1 MNFQIKHGKAGHLNS
16 EMKQKLELDWRRNMV
31 LELSSQGYT
40 DREIASKLQ
49 ISHITVHRDL
59 VRLRKLAQDNLQKHI
74 HETVPEEYQKCMVD
88 TKSILKK
95 TMQIAETVTDP
106 RIKLQAHAVAEDCYK
121 YILEMSTNAGIVS
134 DALKYVTQQK
144 EQLSSLQKLDDKI
157 EEIEETTATNGVF

>member
-1 MNFQIKHGKAGHLNS
+1 MNS
-16 EMKQKLELDWRRNMV
+16 EEKQKLELDWRRNIV

-40 DREIASKLQ
+40 DREIGTKLQ

-74 HETVPEEYQKCMVD
+74 HETIPEEYQKCMVGM
-88 TKSILKK
+88 KSLLKK
-95 TMQIAETVTDP
+95 TLQIAETVTDP
-106 RIKLQAHAVAEDCYK
+106 RVKLQAHAVAEDCYK

-144 EQLSSLQKLDDKI
+144 EQLTALQKVEEI
-157 EEIEETTATNGVF
+157 EEIEEETTTNGVF

>member
-1 MNFQIKHGKAGHLNS
+1 M
-16 EMKQKLELDWRRNMV
+16 

-40 DREIASKLQ
+40 DREIGTKLQ

-74 HETVPEEYQKCMVD
+74 HETIPEEYQKCMVGM
-88 TKSILKK
+88 KSLLKK
-95 TMQIAETVTDP
+95 TLQIAETVTDP
-106 RIKLQAHAVAEDCYK
+106 RVKLQAHAVAEDCYK

-144 EQLSSLQKLDDKI
+144 EQLTALQKVEEI
-157 EEIEETTATNGVF
+157 EEIEEETTTNGVF